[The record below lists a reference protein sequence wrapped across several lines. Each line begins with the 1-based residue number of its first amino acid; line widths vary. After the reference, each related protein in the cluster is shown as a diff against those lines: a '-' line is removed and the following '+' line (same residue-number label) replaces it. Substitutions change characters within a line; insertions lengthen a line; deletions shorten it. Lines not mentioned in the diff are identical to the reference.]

1 METQKNFL
9 YFGKRSF
16 LLLQELTFPAR
27 KVKKKTI
34 LKCFLY
40 FEKMELS
47 SSKLNN
53 FLNFRKELIGP
64 ENQKFLIFYSNI
76 SAKEKGF
83 LYVFYKEAKLSK
95 LQL

>member
-1 METQKNFL
+1 
-9 YFGKRSF
+9 
-16 LLLQELTFPAR
+16 
-27 KVKKKTI
+27 
-34 LKCFLY
+34 
-40 FEKMELS
+40 MELS

-76 SAKEKGF
+76 SVKEKGF